1 MSKVLIID
9 DNPSIG
15 SALQMLLTLQGI
27 DNDYSVSPT
36 EGLERI
42 DNDASISLV
51 IQDMNFSEGENSG
64 RQGRELF
71 SKIRQRRQD
80 LPIILITAWTQLEMA
95 VELIK
100 EGAADYIAKPWDD
113 AKLIATI
120 NNLMALESLQRE
132 QMQRANAQ
140 QLAQQDLRQ
149 QYNLCGL
156 IYQSEQ
162 MQSLVE
168 LAVKVARSDVP
179 VLITGPNGS
188 GKEKIAE
195 VIQANSQI
203 SDGPF
208 VRVNAGALPDE
219 LLEAELFGAEPGAY
233 TGLTKT
239 RVGRFESA
247 DGGTLFLDEIGNM
260 SASGQAKLLRVLQSG
275 EFERLGSSQPRRC
288 TVRLISA
295 TNTDLPGA
303 IRDGAFRE
311 DLFYRLNVIELR
323 LPPLAERQDDILPL
337 LHRFLGGQKNLS
349 PSAVDRLLQ
358 YPWPGN
364 VRQLENACK
373 RALLVSGA
381 DILEADDFGL
391 DLEAGAQS
399 SMQSRMQ
406 VEPTRQM
413 IEYVL
418 QINCGVIAQAAR
430 QLGMSRQALYRRMDK
445 YGISYQKSSS
455 EQ

>member
-27 DNDYSVSPT
+27 DNDYCVSPT

-149 QYNLCGL
+149 QYDLCGL

-295 TNTDLPGA
+295 TNTDLPDA